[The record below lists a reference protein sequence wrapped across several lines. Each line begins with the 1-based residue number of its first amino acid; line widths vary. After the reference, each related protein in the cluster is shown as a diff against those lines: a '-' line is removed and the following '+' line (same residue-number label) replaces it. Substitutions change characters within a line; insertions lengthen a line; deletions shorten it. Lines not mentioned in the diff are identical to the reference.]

1 MLGLISFGFLA
12 SSSSALLLP
21 TRSQVAF
28 RPACGA
34 HRAPAAFAMAAE
46 TVEAAEDA
54 LAKATASE
62 AAAVSELAEAIAA
75 DDDTVGCIVDA
86 ENAEEVNACVNQG
99 IVFTLEE
106 SGDGW
111 DDVRRSV
118 IDAKKQ
124 RASAVI
130 ELKEKYGPGL
140 ASAGRWAKVITNE
153 VVKVSPPDLSGV
165 KGIKLEGKSVGEV
178 AKNAVFGFLDAA
190 AANKSANKEK
200 QAKQEQKLKAE
211 AKSRKKN
218 FFKK

>member
-1 MLGLISFGFLA
+1 MNNLVLLVPERALVAIVLARASHLGTLQGMSPALLGLISFGFLA

-86 ENAEEVNACVNQG
+86 ENAE
-99 IVFTLEE
+99 
-106 SGDGW
+106 
-111 DDVRRSV
+111 VRR
-118 IDAKKQ
+118 
-124 RASAVI
+124 RATPT
-130 ELKEKYGPGL
+130 KPG
-140 ASAGRWAKVITNE
+140 
-153 VVKVSPPDLSGV
+153 
-165 KGIKLEGKSVGEV
+165 
-178 AKNAVFGFLDAA
+178 
-190 AANKSANKEK
+190 
-200 QAKQEQKLKAE
+200 
-211 AKSRKKN
+211 
-218 FFKK
+218 